1 MPNNLK
7 KSEAASLEAY
17 RVALENVT
25 AQERIA
31 SKMLELGYDD
41 AVLAEG
47 RSLLKETLEKYQA
60 NRLEESERSDA
71 FDRFTSLWGELDQ
84 TYTLHRKKVKVIFKD
99 EPALLEKLGSDKQ
112 IPSPYVNWVQ
122 VLKAFYN
129 ALLAD
134 AEIQQKVKRLK
145 LSVEDMQAALYK
157 IEQLD
162 KARAEYMK
170 EKGESQDATQIK
182 NDAFARM
189 DSWMSEFYAVARIA
203 LDDSPQLL
211 EALGKPVKS

>member
-47 RSLLKETLEKYQA
+47 RNLLKETLEKYQS
-60 NRLEESERSDA
+60 NRQEESERSDA

-84 TYTLHRKKVKVIFKD
+84 TYTLHRKKVKVIFKS

-112 IPSPYVNWVQ
+112 IPSPYVKWVQ
-122 VLKAFYN
+122 VLKTFYN

-134 AEIQQKVKRLK
+134 VEIQQKVKRLK
-145 LSVEDMQAALYK
+145 LSVEDIQAALFK
-157 IEQLD
+157 IDQLD
-162 KARAEYMK
+162 KARAEYIK

-211 EALGKPVKS
+211 EAIGKPVKS